1 VALLIAALCALVF
14 MGCVS
19 AGAAQRM
26 RLAEQAKTTACEERL
41 STVMR
46 EVDNRK
52 QAERDQAERKR
63 QPTVEESIQWQ
74 PQPKQ

>member
-1 VALLIAALCALVF
+1 
-14 MGCVS
+14 
-19 AGAAQRM
+19 M